1 MAGSAGYFFG
11 WLARLIPPG
20 TLIAGWL
27 ADSAGYFFG
36 FFRLADAGWLVP
48 PDTCWDFLGW
58 VVLPDTF

>member
-36 FFRLADAGWLVP
+36 FFRLADAR
-48 PDTCWDFLGW
+48 
-58 VVLPDTF
+58 